1 MYIYNRDLHMLI
13 FIYNRYIHMN
23 PVSLALLA
31 TSGVCVLS
39 RETTLTNI
47 MITQMDKYKAAI
59 NKWQQLLRETTL
71 TGMGMARGSGGRLG
85 GIYAYTPGGE
95 YLNTANLR
103 TDSGLQRAW
112 LKQNLK
118 FKGWNSHAAGDFQES
133 LSQRILVWRLLVWR
147 LHAEYNHINF
157 ATLI

>member
-1 MYIYNRDLHMLI
+1 MGITSHTSYLHESASLYSLPAMLYIYIYMYIYNRDLHMLI

-59 NKWQQLLRETTL
+59 NK
-71 TGMGMARGSGGRLG
+71 
-85 GIYAYTPGGE
+85 
-95 YLNTANLR
+95 
-103 TDSGLQRAW
+103 
-112 LKQNLK
+112 
-118 FKGWNSHAAGDFQES
+118 
-133 LSQRILVWRLLVWR
+133 
-147 LHAEYNHINF
+147 
-157 ATLI
+157 